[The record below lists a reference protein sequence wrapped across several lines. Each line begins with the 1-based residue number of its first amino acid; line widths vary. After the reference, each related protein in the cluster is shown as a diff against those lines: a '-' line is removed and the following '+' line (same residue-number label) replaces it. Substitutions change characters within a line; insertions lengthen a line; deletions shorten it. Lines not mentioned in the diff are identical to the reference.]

1 MRQLLQRL
9 GVALLL
15 VCGFTLLIA
24 AEPSPV
30 DVNVHWGRSL
40 PGPVAVVD
48 FEFGSNELH
57 DIFSSG
63 GIARVR
69 EAGLDSVRIWLGH
82 RFLTAAVRSPTAFDY
97 DWELLFDYV
106 ARVLATGAKPHVSF
120 VAAPAWILAPDGS
133 PSSQH
138 ESEVL
143 APLSARAYGDYV
155 KVAIEHLLAR
165 FGEQA
170 LDWRYV
176 IWNEPNNHQNA
187 GRTYACGSGE
197 TYAALFAEARTATDR
212 RFGAGRVALGG
223 PSLDAIDTGATLD
236 AEGLPVCGGAPDHD
250 WHTYLTGVDARVPL
264 DFLTWHWYGMF
275 QIGRAP
281 PQEVLIE
288 RLGWFE
294 DRVRSVTEI
303 AGDRPHYVEE
313 INYNGD
319 LAADPLIDTQV
330 NAAFMASA
338 TLRAIRGGASG
349 IMVYKGTRGPSGLTP
364 RGEPDFGLWG
374 GASDVPPTPA
384 FHAIQLLRRVVTN
397 GSRIAYLD
405 VVPNDLDA
413 LAVVSDTGSSLVVV
427 NLSGQTR
434 DVRIAGVRASPAVHV
449 DDQGLWRTH
458 WFDGHTIVLRPYGM
472 AVITVDA
479 ARLHTIPLVRSGAAA
494 YATNA
499 GDPPCAMCHGFDG
512 QDGPAPSLRGAGAES
527 VGASHAASAPMVA
540 DISAFLAGLR
550 DTEHVFAGRV
560 TDTAGTPI
568 ADAIIV
574 ADFGPFGQSAFTDLD
589 GHYELSVPRGD
600 AGPFSTAPILHAL
613 HPEYLSSSRPSR
625 SSASSLSQTEVDF
638 ELAAGLLA
646 DARPLVASAH
656 VVQHQG
662 PNVSDGIWTV
672 GVATAGAELTVWAV
686 DRGSGRSVRLTPV
699 KDHPFGLFHAQI
711 GALRPPADER
721 TWTFVALVP
730 TGDTSRYVEL
740 LPA

>member
-1 MRQLLQRL
+1 LY
-9 GVALLL
+9 
-15 VCGFTLLIA
+15 
-24 AEPSPV
+24 
-30 DVNVHWGRSL
+30 
-40 PGPVAVVD
+40 
-48 FEFGSNELH
+48 
-57 DIFSSG
+57 DIFSG
-63 GIARVR
+63 DGIARVR

-120 VAAPAWILAPDGS
+120 VAAPAWILAADGS

-143 APLSARAYGDYV
+143 GPLSAWAYGDYV
-155 KVAIEHLLAR
+155 KETIGQLLTR
-165 FGEQA
+165 FGQQA

-197 TYAALFAEARTATDR
+197 AYAALFAEARAATDR
-212 RFGAGRVALGG
+212 RFGAGRIALGG

-236 AEGLPVCGGAPDHD
+236 AEGVPVCGGSPDHD
-250 WHTYLTGVDARVPL
+250 WHTYLNEVDARVPL

-281 PQEVLIE
+281 PQEVLIK

-330 NAAFMASA
+330 NAAFMSSA

-349 IMVYKGTRGPSGLTP
+349 IMVYKGTRGPDGLTP
-364 RGEPDFGLWG
+364 RGERDFGLWG
-374 GASDVPPTPA
+374 GESDVAPTPA

-397 GSRIAYLD
+397 GSRVAYVD

-413 LAVVSDTGSSLVVV
+413 LAVVNDMGSSLALV
-427 NLSGQTR
+427 NLSDQTR
-434 DVRIAGVRASPAVHV
+434 DVRIAGVHAGRAIHV
-449 DDQGLWRTH
+449 DDQGSWRID
-458 WFDGHTIVLRPYGM
+458 WFDGQTIMLRPHGV
-472 AVITVDA
+472 AVIMADA
-479 ARLHTIPLVRSGAAA
+479 ARLETLPIVRSGAVA

-499 GDPPCAMCHGFDG
+499 GNPSCTMCHGFEG
-512 QDGPAPSLRGAGAES
+512 QDGPAPPLRGAGAEAIS
-527 VGASHAASAPMVA
+527 ASHAASAPMVA
-540 DISAFLAGLR
+540 DVSAFLAGLR

-560 TDTAGTPI
+560 TDAGGSPI
-568 ADAIIV
+568 AEATIV
-574 ADFGPFGQSAFTDLD
+574 ADFGAFGQSAVTDPD
-589 GHYELSVPRGD
+589 GRYRLSVPRGD
-600 AGPFSTAPILHAL
+600 AGPFSAAPILHVL
-613 HPEYLSSSRPSR
+613 HPEHLSSSRPARASAPTLSR
-625 SSASSLSQTEVDF
+625 TEVDF
-638 ELAAGLLA
+638 ELAAGLSA
-646 DARPLVASAH
+646 DGRPLVASAH
-656 VVQHQG
+656 VVQHQA
-662 PNVSDGIWTV
+662 PNVSGGIWTV

-686 DRGSGRSVRLTPV
+686 DRGSGRAVRLMPET
-699 KDHPFGLFHAQI
+699 DHPFGLFQAQI
-711 GALRPPADER
+711 GALSPPADER
-721 TWTFVALVP
+721 TWTFVATAP
-730 TGDTSRYVEL
+730 TGLTSGYVEL